1 MLLKRSVTLQ
11 GMAQEGSNEKAFIA
25 MYAAHV
31 TSVSNNERSMQKR
44 QLKKLFL
51 NHDSEYA
58 MITNYE
64 VGSGSPT
71 TGEQEMGISKSLT
84 PEFETVQDLRKA
96 LCSPEIPVIRPIL
109 RWVGKWKIE
118 VYKSNAAVPH

>member
-11 GMAQEGSNEKAFIA
+11 GMAQEGTNEKAFI

-51 NHDSEYA
+51 NLTLTQTLTQTLTLTLTQTLTLTLTQTLTRTLFLTLTSNPNTRRKW
-58 MITNYE
+58 MIWAE
-64 VGSGSPT
+64 RMM
-71 TGEQEMGISKSLT
+71 EALT
-84 PEFETVQDLRKA
+84 EDLPCDGKG
-96 LCSPEIPVIRPIL
+96 L
-109 RWVGKWKIE
+109 RFG
-118 VYKSNAAVPH
+118 